1 ERFRGP
7 NPPWAF
13 AAPEP
18 AVGPA
23 LVRSPSTVGPADAG
37 WLDVVTGRSGRVNS
51 PNICGV
57 IEVGA
62 GSAGCTGSSASVV
75 LGGANGFMT
84 GTVITGA
91 CGILELA
98 ALMTGCEI
106 TGAMIPGAV
115 ITVCR
120 MTGEVMMGAA
130 GWSCRTP
137 VVGNV
142 RTGRD
147 ESPSLFSDGGVCAA

>member
-1 ERFRGP
+1 MFWTIPGFALESAEAEGAGFVKSERIRGP

-37 WLDVVTGRSGRVNS
+37 WLAVITGKSGRVSS

-75 LGGANGFMT
+75 LGGENGFIT
-84 GTVITGA
+84 GTV
-91 CGILELA
+91 
-98 ALMTGCEI
+98 
-106 TGAMIPGAV
+106 
-115 ITVCR
+115 
-120 MTGEVMMGAA
+120 
-130 GWSCRTP
+130 
-137 VVGNV
+137 
-142 RTGRD
+142 
-147 ESPSLFSDGGVCAA
+147 